1 MKFIF
6 GQIYIVVVML
16 SFISIWARHY
26 WLIRSLGAYMV
37 EFHKSNWQKMMEN
50 TSWLRPTWA
59 TLYYSK
65 AVYDF
70 IWKSAD
76 TLGDDNIDIFRKK
89 IKRIMWE
96 LSLFFFIV
104 TIVSALLIPRLNN

>member
-1 MKFIF
+1 M
-6 GQIYIVVVML
+6 VVVAL

-26 WLIRSLGAYMV
+26 WLIRSLGKYMDA
-37 EFHKSNWQKMMEN
+37 FHKSKWREMMED
-50 TSWLRPTWA
+50 TGWFRPTWT

-70 IWKSAD
+70 IWRSAD
-76 TLGDDNIDIFRKK
+76 TLGDDNICVFKK
-89 IKRIMWE
+89 RIKRFIWE
-96 LSLFFFIV
+96 LPLFFFIV